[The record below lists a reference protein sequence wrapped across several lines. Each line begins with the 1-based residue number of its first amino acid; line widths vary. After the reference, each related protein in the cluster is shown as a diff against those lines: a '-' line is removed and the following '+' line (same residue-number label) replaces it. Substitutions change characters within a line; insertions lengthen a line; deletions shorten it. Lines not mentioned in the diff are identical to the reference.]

1 MEGMDICVYGGEE
14 VDVSAWNGGRK
25 ESVSVTLSAL
35 KTKAHLC
42 WSERDCIYSAKS
54 VCCVK

>member
-14 VDVSAWNGGRK
+14 VDESAWNGGWK

-35 KTKAHLC
+35 KTKTHLC
-42 WSERDCIYSAKS
+42 WSECDCIYSAKS
-54 VCCVK
+54 VCCAK